1 MPFGPPPAGLQRRL
15 RDWEER
21 LRDLVSRHSTK
32 PFSYELHDCVS
43 FASRAVFAVTGVT
56 LLPGVVL
63 PRGRSGVASFL
74 SAHDLENVE
83 ELAIA
88 ALGILPGDPDLARP
102 GDLVLHTVEE
112 EQRLA
117 VRVDD
122 GALMPA
128 NTGLVAVERS
138 AWMASWAIGWDGGDL
153 ATARSEEQ
161 APR

>member
-1 MPFGPPPAGLQRRL
+1 MPFGLPPAGLQQRL

-21 LRDLVSRHSTK
+21 LRDLVSRYGTK
-32 PFSYELHDCVS
+32 PFRYEQHDCMS
-43 FASRAVFAVTGVT
+43 FASRAVLAVTGVA

-63 PRGRSGVASFL
+63 PRGRSGVARFL

-102 GDLVLHTVEE
+102 GDLVLHTVGE

-117 VRVDD
+117 VRVGN
-122 GALMPA
+122 GALTPT

-138 AWMASWAIGWDGGDL
+138 AWMASWAIGWDPGDL
-153 ATARSEEQ
+153 ATAHFEEQ